1 MLTDWVII
9 GVYLS
14 LPILM
19 GPFSAESLETR
30 VTISGRTARHLVVAL
45 KTLTE
50 NNQLKE
56 ALTEKAEAVQLGA

>member
-1 MLTDWVII
+1 L
-9 GVYLS
+9 
-14 LPILM
+14 
-19 GPFSAESLETR
+19 A
-30 VTISGRTARHLVVAL
+30 LVVAL